1 MPTGGSTKLA
11 PASDYAR
18 AHANAR
24 PDTLAY
30 VSRAS
35 LTDEIV
41 DRLSRQPESVV
52 LSAWS
57 PQDDAW
63 TDLSVRDFHRS
74 VTGIAKGLMAQGVQ
88 PGDRVALRSRT
99 RHEWTLVDYA
109 IWWAGGV
116 TVPLYETSTTEH
128 VTWVIEDSGAQ
139 FAIVEAEE
147 GDLGIPAWTIES
159 SEADLDALVATGA
172 EISDEDLEER
182 RAAVGAA
189 DIATIIYT
197 SGTTGTP
204 KGCPLTHANLRAE
217 IDGAVERLPEIF
229 TSEDAATLLFLPLAH
244 VFARVIQIGAIN
256 AGVRLGLTSD
266 VSQLP
271 ERLETFRP
279 TFILTIPR
287 ILERFFN
294 AASQQAYA
302 DNRGGFFDRAVQT
315 AITYSRALDRGKP
328 GPALRTRHAVFERT
342 VYRKLR
348 EAFGG
353 QVAWAVVGGAPLGE
367 RLAHFYRGIG
377 LPVLEGYGLTETSAA
392 ITVNTPDENR
402 VGTVGRPLPNTEVR
416 VDSGGEL
423 QVRGLQVFSGYWNDP
438 SATNACLDEDGWFST
453 GDLGDIDDDGFVRV
467 LGRRTEILITAGG
480 KAVAPAVL
488 EDRIRAHPYVSQ
500 CLVVGDG
507 KPFVAALV
515 TIDRSAWN
523 GKLTDPELVEAVQ
536 SAVDSANAVVSQ
548 AEAVRKFIILDEDWT
563 QENGY
568 LTPSL
573 KVKRSAVVSDFHDT
587 VEALFVR

>member
-1 MPTGGSTKLA
+1 M
-11 PASDYAR
+11 
-18 AHANAR
+18 
-24 PDTLAY
+24 
-30 VSRAS
+30 SRAS

-41 DRLSRQPESVV
+41 ERLRQRPDAVV
-52 LSAWS
+52 LSVWS
-57 PQDDAW
+57 SRDDTW

-74 VTGIAKGLMAQGVQ
+74 VTGIAKGLIAHGIE
-88 PGDRVALRSRT
+88 PGDRIALRSRT

-109 IWWAGGV
+109 IWWAGAA
-116 TVPLYETSTTEH
+116 TVPLYETSSTEH
-128 VTWVIEDSGAQ
+128 ARWVVQDSEAKL
-139 FAIVEAEE
+139 AVVESGD
-147 GDLGIPAWTIES
+147 GDLGVPTWTIES
-159 SEADLDALVATGA
+159 SDADLDALVAAGSA
-172 EISDEDLEER
+172 ISDQDLEAR

-189 DIATIIYT
+189 DVATIIYT

-229 TSEDAATLLFLPLAH
+229 TGEGAATLLFLPLAH
-244 VFARVIQIGAIN
+244 VFARIIQIGAIN

-271 ERLETFRP
+271 ERLGTFKP
-279 TFILTIPR
+279 TFILTVPR
-287 ILERFFN
+287 VLERFFN
-294 AASQQAYA
+294 LASQQAYA

-315 AITYSRALDRGKP
+315 AMAYSRALDRGKP
-328 GPALRTRHAVFERT
+328 GVALRTRHSVFERT

-348 EAFGG
+348 ETFGD
-353 QVAWAVVGGAPLGE
+353 QVAWAIVGGAPLGE
-367 RLAHFYRGIG
+367 RLAHLYRGIG
-377 LPVLEGYGLTETSAA
+377 LPVLEGYGLTETSGA
-392 ITVNTPDENR
+392 IAVNTPEENR
-402 VGTVGRPLPNTEVR
+402 IGTVGKPIPGTEMR

-423 QVRGLQVFSGYWNDP
+423 KVRGPQIFSGYWNNP
-438 SATNACLDEDGWFST
+438 AATKACLDRDGWFST
-453 GDLGDIDDDGFVRV
+453 GDLGDIDDDGFVRI
-467 LGRRTEILITAGG
+467 LGRRKEILITAGG
-480 KAVAPAVL
+480 KVVAPAVL

-515 TIDRSAWN
+515 TIDQSAWS
-523 GKLTDPELVEAVQ
+523 GKLTDPELLAAVQ

-548 AEAVRKFIILDEDWT
+548 AEAVRKFVILDEDWT
-563 QENGY
+563 QTNGY

-573 KVKRSAVVSDFHDT
+573 KVKRSAVLSDFHDT

>member
-1 MPTGGSTKLA
+1 
-11 PASDYAR
+11 
-18 AHANAR
+18 
-24 PDTLAY
+24 

-41 DRLSRQPESVV
+41 DRLRQRPDSVV
-52 LSAWS
+52 LSVWS
-57 PQDDAW
+57 SRDDTW
-63 TDLSVRDFHRS
+63 TDLSVRDFHRA
-74 VTGIAKGLMAQGVQ
+74 VTGIAKGLIAHGIQ
-88 PGDRVALRSRT
+88 PGDRIALRSRT

-109 IWWAGGV
+109 IWWAGAA
-116 TVPLYETSTTEH
+116 TVPLYETSSTEH
-128 VTWVIEDSGAQ
+128 AKWVVQDSEAKL
-139 FAIVEAEE
+139 AVVESGD
-147 GDLGIPAWTIES
+147 GDLGVPTWTIES
-159 SEADLDALVATGA
+159 SDADLDALAAAGA
-172 EISDEDLEER
+172 AISDEDLETR

-189 DIATIIYT
+189 DVATIIYT

-217 IDGAVERLPEIF
+217 IDGAVERLPDIF
-229 TSEDAATLLFLPLAH
+229 TGEDAATLLFLPLAH
-244 VFARVIQIGAIN
+244 VFARIIQIGAIN

-271 ERLETFRP
+271 ERLGTFKP
-279 TFILTIPR
+279 TFILTVPR
-287 ILERFFN
+287 VLERFFN
-294 AASQQAYA
+294 LASQQAYA

-315 AITYSRALDRGKP
+315 AIAYSRALDRGKP
-328 GPALRTRHAVFERT
+328 GVALRTRHAVFERT

-348 EAFGG
+348 ETFGEH
-353 QVAWAVVGGAPLGE
+353 VAWAIVGGAPLGE

-377 LPVLEGYGLTETSAA
+377 LPVLEGYGLTETSGA
-392 ITVNTPDENR
+392 IAVNTPEENR
-402 VGTVGRPLPNTEVR
+402 VGTVGKPMPGTEMR

-423 QVRGLQVFSGYWNDP
+423 KVRGLQVFSGYWNNP
-438 SATNACLDEDGWFST
+438 AATEACLDEDGWFST
-453 GDLGDIDDDGFVRV
+453 GDLGDIDDDGFVRI
-467 LGRRTEILITAGG
+467 LGRRKEILITAGG
-480 KAVAPAVL
+480 KVVAPAVL

-515 TIDRSAWN
+515 TIDQSAWS
-523 GKLTDPELVEAVQ
+523 GKLTDPELLAAVQ

-548 AEAVRKFIILDEDWT
+548 AEAVRKFVILDEDWT
-563 QENGY
+563 QTNGY

-573 KVKRSAVVSDFHDT
+573 KVKRSAVLSDFHDT

>member
-1 MPTGGSTKLA
+1 
-11 PASDYAR
+11 
-18 AHANAR
+18 
-24 PDTLAY
+24 

-41 DRLSRQPESVV
+41 DRLRQRPDGVV
-52 LSAWS
+52 LSVQS
-57 PQDDAW
+57 SRDDTW
-63 TDLSVRDFHRS
+63 TDLSVQDFHRS
-74 VTGIAKGLMAQGVQ
+74 VTGIAKGLIAHGIQ
-88 PGDRVALRSRT
+88 PGDRIALRSRT

-109 IWWAGGV
+109 IWWAGAA
-116 TVPLYETSTTEH
+116 TVPLYETSSTEH
-128 VTWVIEDSGAQ
+128 ARWVVEDCEVKLAVVETGA
-139 FAIVEAEE
+139 
-147 GDLGIPAWTIES
+147 GDLGVPTWTIES
-159 SEADLDALVATGA
+159 SDADLAALAAAGAT
-172 EISDEDLEER
+172 ISDEDLEAR

-189 DIATIIYT
+189 DVATIIYT

-229 TSEDAATLLFLPLAH
+229 TGEDAATLLFLPLAH
-244 VFARVIQIGAIN
+244 VFARIIQIGAIN

-271 ERLETFRP
+271 ELLGTFKP
-279 TFILTIPR
+279 TFILTVPR
-287 ILERFFN
+287 VLERFFN
-294 AASQQAYA
+294 LASQQAYA

-328 GPALRTRHAVFERT
+328 GPALRTRHSVFERT

-348 EAFGG
+348 ETFGDHI
-353 QVAWAVVGGAPLGE
+353 AWAIVGGAPLGE

-377 LPVLEGYGLTETSAA
+377 LPILEGYGLTETSGA
-392 ITVNTPDENR
+392 IAVNTPEENR
-402 VGTVGRPLPNTEVR
+402 IGTVGKPMPGTEMR

-423 QVRGLQVFSGYWNDP
+423 KVRGPQIFSGYWNNP
-438 SATNACLDEDGWFST
+438 EATEACLDEDGWFST
-453 GDLGDIDDDGFVRV
+453 GDLGDIDDDGFVRI
-467 LGRRTEILITAGG
+467 LGRRKEILITAGG
-480 KAVAPAVL
+480 KVVAPAVL

-515 TIDRSAWN
+515 TIDESAWS
-523 GKLTDPELVEAVQ
+523 GKLTDPELLAAVQ

-548 AEAVRKFIILDEDWT
+548 AEAVRKFVILDEDWT
-563 QENGY
+563 QANGY

-573 KVKRSAVVSDFHDT
+573 KVKRSAVLSDFHDT

>member
-1 MPTGGSTKLA
+1 
-11 PASDYAR
+11 
-18 AHANAR
+18 
-24 PDTLAY
+24 

-41 DRLSRQPESVV
+41 DRLARRPDDVV
-52 LSAWS
+52 LSVWS
-57 PQDDAW
+57 PRDDTW

-74 VTGIAKGLMAQGVQ
+74 VTGIAKGLIAQGIQ
-88 PGDRVALRSRT
+88 PGDRIALRSRT

-109 IWWAGGV
+109 IWWAGAV
-116 TVPLYETSTTEH
+116 TVPLYETSSTEH
-128 VTWVIEDSGAQ
+128 ATWVVEDSGAQ
-139 FAIVEAEE
+139 LAVVESGG
-147 GDLGIPAWTIES
+147 GDLGVPTWTIES
-159 SEADLDALVATGA
+159 SDADLDALAATGA
-172 EISDEDLEER
+172 EISDEDLEAR
-182 RAAVGAA
+182 RAAVSAA
-189 DIATIIYT
+189 DVATIIYT

-229 TSEDAATLLFLPLAH
+229 TGEDAATLLFLPLAH
-244 VFARVIQIGAIN
+244 VFARIIQIGAIN
-256 AGVRLGLTSD
+256 SGVRLGLTSD
-266 VSQLP
+266 VSQLA
-271 ERLETFRP
+271 ERLGTFKP
-279 TFILTIPR
+279 TFILTVPR
-287 ILERFFN
+287 VLERFFN
-294 AASQQAYA
+294 LASQQAYA

-328 GPALRTRHAVFERT
+328 GRALRTRHAVYERT

-348 EAFGG
+348 ETFGG
-353 QVAWAVVGGAPLGE
+353 QVAWAIVGGAPLGE

-377 LPVLEGYGLTETSAA
+377 LPVLEGYGLTETSGA
-392 ITVNTPDENR
+392 ITVNTPDEHR
-402 VGTVGRPLPNTEVR
+402 IGTVGKPVRGTEMR

-423 QVRGLQVFSGYWNDP
+423 RVRGPQVFSGYWNNP
-438 SATNACLDEDGWFST
+438 SATDACLDDDGWLAT
-453 GDLGDIDDDGFVRV
+453 GDLGDIDEDGFVRI
-467 LGRRTEILITAGG
+467 LGRRKEILITAGG

-488 EDRIRAHPYVSQ
+488 EDRIRAHPYVSH

-515 TIDRSAWN
+515 TIDESAWS
-523 GKLTDPELVEAVQ
+523 GKSTDPELRAAVQ

-548 AEAVRKFIILDEDWT
+548 AEAVRKFVILDEDWT

-573 KVKRSAVVSDFHDT
+573 KVRRSAVLSDFHDT